1 MPKIKNYSLLG
12 DLPKELDTALD
23 GFSDLSKRLF
33 FRRGISSGVA
43 AREFLYPDY
52 SAHTHSQTSLKDIDR
67 ATKRIIEAI
76 CKDEKIIVYGD
87 YDTDGLPASAIF
99 HSFFR
104 KIGFG
109 NFVNYIPDRH
119 HEGFGLNSPAV
130 KKFAADGARLIVTVD
145 CGITDVEPVK
155 VANDLGMDVIITDH
169 HMPGEVIPSAY
180 AIVNPKQSDCN
191 YPEKMLCGSGVA
203 FKLILNLI
211 ESGEFKDKITPGW
224 EKWLLDLV
232 GIATVSDMVPLVGE
246 NRVLAKFG
254 LTVLRKT
261 KRVGLQTLFS
271 KVGLVQ
277 AYITEEDIGFSIGP
291 RINAASRMST
301 PMDAFNLITSET
313 ESEALKFADHLNNIN
328 NERKAIVA
336 TAVKE
341 VKSKIKE
348 RWGDDLP
355 RVVVIGNPK
364 WQPGIL
370 GLVANS
376 CAEEYGR
383 PFFVWGRDV
392 DGEIKG
398 SCRGAGLV
406 SLPELMSKCPPN
418 TFLRFGGHVDS
429 GGFSVSLDKVH
440 ELHDVVNDASSI
452 AKYGVA
458 SSEITIDAVI
468 TLDDVGQTLY
478 SEIESFAPFGMGN
491 PKPLFLL
498 RNVKPIEIKKFG
510 KSKEHMEL
518 IFKNSK
524 GQPVSAIAFFK
535 NPKSFTVSPEKDGEA
550 CVFDLIATMEKSF
563 FAGRTRL
570 RLRVEDIVSSGL

>member
-1 MPKIKNYSLLG
+1 MPKSKNYRLLENI
-12 DLPKELDTALD
+12 PKELDQTLE
-23 GFSDLSKRLF
+23 GFTDLSKRLF
-33 FRRGISSGVA
+33 FRRGIDNSVA
-43 AREFLYPDY
+43 ARDFLYPDY
-52 SAHTHSQTSLKDIDR
+52 NIHTHSQTLFKDIDR
-67 ATKRIIEAI
+67 ATQRIIKAI
-76 CKDEKIIVYGD
+76 KHGEKIVIYGD
-87 YDTDGLPASAIF
+87 YDTDGLPASALF

-104 KIGFG
+104 KIGYT

-119 HEGFGLNSPAV
+119 HEGFGLNLPAV
-130 KKFAADGARLIVTVD
+130 KGFADSGAKLIVTVD

-155 VANDLGMDVIITDH
+155 LANELGMDVIITDH
-169 HMPGEVIPSAY
+169 HMPGEIIPSAY
-180 AIVNPKQSDCN
+180 AIVNPKQVDCN

-203 FKLILNLI
+203 FKLIQSLI
-211 ESGEFKDKITPGW
+211 ASGEFADKITPGW

-232 GIATVSDMVPLVGE
+232 GIATVSDMVPLIGE
-246 NRVLAKFG
+246 NRVLAKYG

-271 KVGLVQ
+271 KLGLVQ
-277 AYITEEDIGFSIGP
+277 AQITEEDIGFSIGP
-291 RINAASRMST
+291 RINAASRMTT

-313 ESEALKFADHLNNIN
+313 ESEALRFADHLNNIN
-328 NERKAIVA
+328 SERKTTVA
-336 TAVKE
+336 AAVKE
-341 VKSKIKE
+341 VKGRIRE

-355 RVVVIGNPK
+355 KAVVVGNPK

-406 SLPELMSKCPPN
+406 NLPELMSKCPPT

-440 ELHDVVNDASSI
+440 ELHDVINAALTSV
-452 AKYGVA
+452 KYGVA
-458 SSEITIDAVI
+458 TNEITIDSVL
-468 TLDDVGQTLY
+468 TLDDVGQAIY
-478 SEIESFAPFGMGN
+478 GEIEGFAPFGMGN

-498 RNVKPIEIKKFG
+498 RGVKPIEVKKFG
-510 KSKEHMEL
+510 KNKEHLEL

-535 NPKSFTVSPEKDGEA
+535 SPHSFAVSLEQDG
-550 CVFDLIATMEKSF
+550 VMQPFDLIATMEKSF

-570 RLRVEDIVSSGL
+570 RLRIEDIVSSVL